1 MSEINN
7 LVNADTTNE
16 VVTKGR
22 NVLCKQMAEKA
33 RAEIA
38 GYGIE
43 LIDIVADLL
52 ERIHALENKT
62 PLSEVKF
69 S

>member
-1 MSEINN
+1 MDPGDIGQHKITS
-7 LVNADTTNE
+7 
-16 VVTKGR
+16 G
-22 NVLCKQMAEKA
+22 
-33 RAEIA
+33 
-38 GYGIE
+38 E